1 MSRFKYFQQE
11 TISQMSE
18 NSTGDNRRATLPEVR
33 YTVDVRGQEC
43 SKPVVTVKTKL
54 GAVSSGQTIEVLAT
68 DTAYEDIVRIFR
80 TIQGHEVLEVDEG
93 EFFRLFITK
102 K

>member
-1 MSRFKYFQQE
+1 MSNVKYFKQD
-11 TISQMSE
+11 TGAQMSKKTTG
-18 NSTGDNRRATLPEVR
+18 NSSTSPLPKPR

-54 GAVSSGQTIEVLAT
+54 GAVKSGESIEVLAT
-68 DTAYEDIVRIFR
+68 DTAYEDIVRIFK
-80 TIQGHEVLEVDEG
+80 TIQGHHIREMDEG
-93 EFFRLFITK
+93 DFFRLFITK